1 MAGVMTFWDTLLEKC
16 AGKGAYY
23 QLQCRL
29 IEADLRDIETPSNP
43 DRPSTRFL
51 PGGEDSPVSSNSP
64 TLSDA
69 TSAGGAWGAQF
80 FDVPH
85 ARVRKTLDE
94 RHGRSPRI
102 REPPADVCRTSYSSL
117 TAAAIV
123 ASPFDP
129 SHRKDSQQSIKCTCP
144 RNAYDGLKP
153 FFLPAGQENS
163 KYADCAPGKIGE
175 EARAKKRAARAK
187 EGIDLLLFKQLKEWL
202 RKEHPNFKLPDK
214 LPEDP
219 NALKEQ
225 ASEEAFLRKR
235 SNNPVKP
242 PMREYID
249 EDGTSVQ
256 VGFDSLPNDPL
267 RPLTRQE
274 IEDMRKLSSCVR
286 RVSVEGLDSLE
297 PIDAT
302 QSFPMPPSTVPS
314 HMKRQ
319 QARRQLR
326 HSGYPHNQRV
336 TNAKRS
342 QSSHAIMSR
351 KTSRGP
357 QVPASRRPVPERR
370 ITIVETREEAE
381 NAIESDEED
390 QPVEVKHTSK
400 AKMAKP
406 AEAVEDDGNGEYSDI
421 VEEDEEDIN
430 PSKSNN
436 LTVARL
442 MSGDFTPEGRAFH
455 DMERQREQRRH
466 KPRKSQRTVLEPQP
480 EVVSNNE
487 VAPITIPYKPSKII
501 NENGLVVT
509 FKP

>member
-23 QLQCRL
+23 QLQCRM

-51 PGGEDSPVSSNSP
+51 LGGEDSPVSSASP
-64 TLSDA
+64 ALSDA
-69 TSAGGAWGAQF
+69 TSAGGVWGSQF
-80 FDVPH
+80 FDIPH
-85 ARVRKTLDE
+85 ARVQKTLEE
-94 RHGRSPRI
+94 RRERSSRI

-129 SHRKDSQQSIKCTCP
+129 SHRKDSQQSIKCKCP
-144 RNAYDGLKP
+144 DNAFNGLKP

-202 RKEHPNFKLPDK
+202 RKEYPNFKLPDK

-219 NALKEQ
+219 NVLKEQ

-235 SNNPVKP
+235 STNPVRP

-256 VGFDSLPNDPL
+256 VGFDSLPKDPL
-267 RPLTRQE
+267 RPLTRHE
-274 IEDMRKLSSCVR
+274 LEDMRKLSSCVR

-297 PIDAT
+297 PIDAA
-302 QSFPMPPSTVPS
+302 QSLPMPPSTVPS

-336 TNAKRS
+336 ANAKRS
-342 QSSHAIMSR
+342 QSSHALMPR
-351 KTSRGP
+351 RTSRGP
-357 QVPASRRPVPERR
+357 QVSASRRPPPERR
-370 ITIVETREEAE
+370 ITIAETREEAE

-390 QPVEVKHTSK
+390 GPVEVKHTSK
-400 AKMAKP
+400 AKLAKP
-406 AEAVEDDGNGEYSDI
+406 VRAVEDDDNEEYSDI
-421 VEEDEEDIN
+421 EEEEEEGLH
-430 PSKSNN
+430 PAKSNN
-436 LTVARL
+436 LTVAYL
-442 MSGDFTPEGRAFH
+442 MSGDFTPEGQAFH
-455 DMERQREQRRH
+455 EMEKQRVQRRQ
-466 KPRKSQRTVLEPQP
+466 KSRSSQRTLLEPHR
-480 EVVSNNE
+480 ETVSKKE

-501 NENGLVVT
+501 NEEGLVVT
-509 FKP
+509 FRP